1 MAQAASSRA
10 FRSLLI
16 TGASG
21 FVGAHLLS
29 ALARRWPD
37 TALHATTCHSLPGW
51 AYAVEPSSE
60 PGAGLAGRVR
70 WHRLDIT
77 QGGRVTALL
86 RTLNPD
92 GVIHLA
98 AQSHVPT
105 SFRDPELT
113 WRVNLQGTLNLLEG
127 IKRHCPET
135 LLLNVGSSDMYGG
148 AFLSGEPV
156 SEKAAF
162 QPLNPYA
169 ASKAA
174 ADLAAGQY
182 AASEGLRVIRVRPF
196 NHTGPG
202 QREDFVLAGFAS
214 QIARIEAGLQ
224 PPVLETGNL
233 DAQRDFLDVYDV
245 VRAYLALLE
254 LPARQQRGQAY
265 NIASGRAVAIRELL
279 QALLERTECPI
290 THRLDP
296 ARQRPSDI
304 QAVRA
309 DATLLRQA
317 TGWLPTLPQGDMLE
331 RLLNDC
337 RRRVAATL
345 R

>member
-1 MAQAASSRA
+1 MAQGDEPET
-10 FRSLLI
+10 FRSLLV
-16 TGASG
+16 TGGGG
-21 FVGAHLLS
+21 FVGGHLLA
-29 ALARRWPD
+29 ALARRWPGA
-37 TALHATTCHSLPGW
+37 TLHATTHRAPPSWALARALPG
-51 AYAVEPSSE
+51 ES
-60 PGAGLAGRVR
+60 GLAERVR
-70 WHRLDIT
+70 WHRLDIARGA
-77 QGGRVTALL
+77 QVGALL

-92 GVIHLA
+92 AVIHLA

-105 SFRDPELT
+105 SFQHPELS

-127 IKRHCPET
+127 IKQHSPET

-148 AFLSGEPV
+148 AFRSGRPV
-156 SEKAAF
+156 DEHTAF

-174 ADLAAGQY
+174 ADLAVGQY
-182 AASEGLRVIRVRPF
+182 AASEGLRVVRARPF

-202 QREDFVLAGFAS
+202 QRDDFALPAFAS

-233 DAQRDFLDVYDV
+233 DAQRDFLDVDDV
-245 VRAYLALLE
+245 VSAYLALLE
-254 LPARQQRGQAY
+254 LPAAQQRGEAY

-279 QALLERTECPI
+279 QALLERARCPI

-304 QAVRA
+304 EAVRA
-309 DATLLRQA
+309 ETAALRHA
-317 TGWLPTLPQGDMLE
+317 TGWQPRIPTDTMLE

-337 RRRVAATL
+337 RQRLAATAK
-345 R
+345 